1 MSKNAPQSKTSI
13 ETKIKELDESV
24 EWFYSDDF
32 SLDEALRKYQD
43 AQKLAKNIEKDLAE
57 LKTRSKWLR
66 ISLSQNRKSL
76 QKPAL

>member
-32 SLDEALRKYQD
+32 SLDEALKKYQD

-57 LKTRSKWLR
+57 LKNQVEVIANFAQSE
-66 ISLSQNRKSL
+66 
-76 QKPAL
+76 

>member
-24 EWFYSDDF
+24 EWFYGDDF

-57 LKTRSKWLR
+57 LKNQVEVIANFAQSE
-66 ISLSQNRKSL
+66 
-76 QKPAL
+76 

>member
-57 LKTRSKWLR
+57 LK
-66 ISLSQNRKSL
+66 NRVEVIANFAQSE
-76 QKPAL
+76 

>member
-1 MSKNAPQSKTSI
+1 MSKNAPRSKASI

-57 LKTRSKWLR
+57 LENQVEVIANFAQSE
-66 ISLSQNRKSL
+66 
-76 QKPAL
+76 

>member
-1 MSKNAPQSKTSI
+1 MSKNAPRSKASI

-24 EWFYSDDF
+24 EWFYGDDF

-57 LKTRSKWLR
+57 LKNQVEVIANFAQSE
-66 ISLSQNRKSL
+66 
-76 QKPAL
+76 

>member
-1 MSKNAPQSKTSI
+1 MSKNAPQSKASI

-24 EWFYSDDF
+24 EWFYGDDF

-57 LKTRSKWLR
+57 LKNQVEVIANFAQSE
-66 ISLSQNRKSL
+66 
-76 QKPAL
+76 

>member
-1 MSKNAPQSKTSI
+1 MSKNAPQSKASI

-57 LKTRSKWLR
+57 LENQVEVIANFAQSE
-66 ISLSQNRKSL
+66 
-76 QKPAL
+76 

>member
-1 MSKNAPQSKTSI
+1 MSKNAPQSKASI

-57 LKTRSKWLR
+57 LKNQVEVIANFAQSE
-66 ISLSQNRKSL
+66 
-76 QKPAL
+76 

>member
-57 LKTRSKWLR
+57 LKNQVEVIANFAQSE
-66 ISLSQNRKSL
+66 
-76 QKPAL
+76 

>member
-1 MSKNAPQSKTSI
+1 MSKNAPRSKASI

-24 EWFYSDDF
+24 EWFYGDDF

-57 LKTRSKWLR
+57 LENQVEVIANFAQSE
-66 ISLSQNRKSL
+66 
-76 QKPAL
+76 

>member
-32 SLDEALRKYQD
+32 SLDKALKKYQD
-43 AQKLAKNIEKDLAE
+43 SQKLAKNIEKDLAE
-57 LKTRSKWLR
+57 LKNQVEVIANFAQSE
-66 ISLSQNRKSL
+66 
-76 QKPAL
+76 

>member
-1 MSKNAPQSKTSI
+1 MSKNAPQSKASI

-24 EWFYSDDF
+24 EWFYGDDF

-57 LKTRSKWLR
+57 LENQVEVIANFAQSE
-66 ISLSQNRKSL
+66 
-76 QKPAL
+76 